1 MRGRRPPS
9 VASNPV
15 FVGAVTL
22 LVVLVA
28 VLLAYQANQ
37 GLPFVPTFE
46 LKVDTPD
53 AARLVV
59 GNEVREG
66 GFRVGQVAN
75 IEPVGGRDGLPRGA
89 QLTLRLDKSA
99 TPVPRDST
107 VRIRPRSA
115 LGLKYVELRRGRSD
129 EPLAEGTTIA
139 TRSGAVGPELDDFFS
154 IFDEPTRENIARNLD
169 YFGAGLAGRGKA
181 INRTLGAAPQLLG
194 DLPPVMRTLADPDTR
209 LERLLDETADLTRV
223 LAPLSDTLAR
233 GLTGMA
239 DTFEALS
246 RDPQALRDTI
256 ARSPGT
262 LDEGIRSLP
271 DTRPFLTRL
280 AGISDEVRGTAGEL
294 RASLP
299 AVNRALA
306 AGTPVLRRAPQ
317 FTEDLE
323 RTLRALRSLANSPT
337 TDITIGGLTD
347 TMRTLNPTLQY
358 AGPHVTVCNYFTYFW
373 TFFADHIS
381 DEDATGTVQR
391 VQVKLAPLEQENSL
405 ASFGATEPANA
416 DHIDPVQHALF
427 GDGVQLHDQLYNA
440 AVDENGNAD
449 CESGQRGYLK
459 RLATGFPAHMNVVL
473 DPSTPGSQGPT
484 FKGRARIPEGQ
495 SFSSEPTGIAPRVDP

>member
-15 FVGAVTL
+15 FVGAVTV

-37 GLPFVPTFE
+37 GLPFVPVFE

-75 IEPVGGRDGLPRGA
+75 IDPIAGRSGGA

-99 TPVPRDST
+99 TPIPADTT

-115 LGLKYVELRRGRSD
+115 LGLKYVELVRGRSARA
-129 EPLAEGTTIA
+129 LAEGSTIA
-139 TRSGAVGPELDDFFS
+139 TRANAVSPELDDFFS
-154 IFDEPTRENIARNLD
+154 IFDEPTRENIDRNLD
-169 YFGAGLAGRGKA
+169 TLGSGLAGRGDA

-194 DLPPVMRTLADPDTR
+194 DLPPVMRTLANPDTR
-209 LERLLDETADLTRV
+209 LERLLDETADFTRV
-223 LAPLSDTLAR
+223 LAPLSNTLAR
-233 GLTGMA
+233 GFTGMA
-239 DTFEALS
+239 NTFDALS

-262 LDEGIRSLP
+262 LQAGIVSLP

-280 AGISDEVRGTAGEL
+280 AGISDEVRGTAREL

-306 AGTPVLRRAPQ
+306 TGTPVLRRTPA

-323 RTLRALRSLANSPT
+323 GTLRALRSLAKSPT
-337 TDITIGGLTD
+337 TDITLAGLTD
-347 TMRTLNPTLQY
+347 TMRTLNPTLRW
-358 AGPHVTVCNYFTYFW
+358 AGPHVTVCNYFTYMW
-373 TFFADHIS
+373 TFLADHIS
-381 DEDATGTVQR
+381 DEDATGTIQR
-391 VQVKLAPLEQENSL
+391 VQVKLAPLEQDNSL
-405 ASFGATEPANA
+405 LSFGATEPANA
-416 DHIDPVQHALF
+416 DHIDPVQKALF
-427 GDGVQLHDQLYNA
+427 GDAVQLHDQIYNA
-440 AVDENGNAD
+440 AVAPDGSAD
-449 CESGQRGYLK
+449 CESGQRGYTERQAK
-459 RLATGFPAHMNVVL
+459 GFPERFKIAL
-473 DPSTPGSQGPT
+473 DPRTPGAQGPT
-484 FKGRARIPEGQ
+484 YKGRARIPAGET
-495 SFSSEPTGIAPRVDP
+495 FSSEPNGIAPPVNP

>member
-15 FVGAVTL
+15 FVGAVTV

-37 GLPFVPTFE
+37 GLPFVPSFE
-46 LKVDTPD
+46 LKVDTPN

-66 GFRVGQVAN
+66 GFRVGQVAK
-75 IEPVGGRDGLPRGA
+75 IEPVPNSSRGA
-89 QLTLRLDKSA
+89 QLTLKLDKSA
-99 TPVPRDST
+99 TPIPRDST

-115 LGLKYVELRRGRSD
+115 LGLKYVELVRGKSGD
-129 EPLAEGTTIA
+129 ELAEGSTIA
-139 TRSGAVGPELDDFFS
+139 TRANAVGPELDDFFS
-154 IFDEPTRENIARNLD
+154 IFDEPTRENIDRNLD
-169 YFGAGLAGRGKA
+169 YFGTGLAGRGEA
-181 INRTLGAAPQLLG
+181 INRTLGATPQLFG
-194 DLPPVMRTLADPDTR
+194 DLPPVMRTLSDPDTR
-209 LERLLDETADLTRV
+209 LVRLLDETADITRV

-233 GLTGMA
+233 GFTGMA

-256 ARSPGT
+256 ARSPAT
-262 LDEGIRSLP
+262 LQQGIDDLP
-271 DTRPFLTRL
+271 ATRPFLVRL
-280 AGISDEVRGTAGEL
+280 AGISDEVRGTAREL

-323 RTLRALRSLANSPT
+323 GTLRALRSFAKSPT
-337 TDITIGGLTD
+337 TDITLAGLTD
-347 TMRTLNPTLQY
+347 TMRTLNPTMRWI
-358 AGPHVTVCNYFTYFW
+358 GPHVTVCNYFTTMW
-373 TFFADHIS
+373 TNLSDHIS

-391 VQVKLAPLEQENSL
+391 VQVKLAPIEQENSL

-427 GDGVQLHDQLYNA
+427 GDAVQLHDQLYGA
-440 AVDENGNAD
+440 AVDAQGNAD
-449 CESGQRGYLK
+449 CEIGQRGYLP
-459 RLATGFPAHMNVVL
+459 RLAKGWPEKFKIVV
-473 DPSTPGSQGPT
+473 DPRTPGSQGPT
-484 FKGRARIPEGQ
+484 FDGRPRILEGQ
-495 SFSSEPTGIAPRVDP
+495 TFANEPNGIAPPVNP